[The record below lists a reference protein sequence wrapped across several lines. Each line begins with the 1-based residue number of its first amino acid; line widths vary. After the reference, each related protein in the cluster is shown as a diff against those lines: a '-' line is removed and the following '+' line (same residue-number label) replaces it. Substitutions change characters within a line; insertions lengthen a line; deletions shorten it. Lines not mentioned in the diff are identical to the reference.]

1 MPRPRCVECHEI
13 AETQW
18 PHALC
23 QAHAIIFYTTVVRVG
38 SALAELE
45 RGAPS
50 GAIQWEQQVIGRS
63 TDEAD
68 ELLGVIPRQGHRT
81 CRIRAC
87 PFAPRTRAGTYCPA
101 HLRQRRLDL
110 AQAMVDARQV
120 ARRARAE
127 RQQWTS

>member
-1 MPRPRCVECHEI
+1 VECREI

-50 GAIQWEQQVIGRS
+50 GVLQWEQQPTWPLVDV
-63 TDEAD
+63 TDLDPLPPVAAVPPPLVRWLPGPGEVNCRWSGGCLYAPKTRWGTLCAVHLHEVYVVREA
-68 ELLGVIPRQGHRT
+68 
-81 CRIRAC
+81 
-87 PFAPRTRAGTYCPA
+87 
-101 HLRQRRLDL
+101 RL
-110 AQAMVDARQV
+110 
-120 ARRARAE
+120 RRARE
-127 RQQWTS
+127 LVNTGVV